1 MKKHLVPIVFSLLIF
16 DFLLIISTLFI
27 PSLRPYMTGT
37 SVITTGAIFLLLG
50 VILIVVARRD
60 KKLNSKLR
68 NFLILTGFSAAGFF
82 VGVLLHNALYALAMI
97 VHGFKGLY
105 DLLEFFHVI
114 FFLVATILCPLGFLV
129 GLVGSIVVFI
139 KKNTINN
146 KGRKNAKSK

>member
-1 MKKHLVPIVFSLLIF
+1 M
-16 DFLLIISTLFI
+16 
-27 PSLRPYMTGT
+27 
-37 SVITTGAIFLLLG
+37 LLG